1 MANELTFD
9 SGFSISLPFTL
20 QNPAAAATTAMVGA
34 SAAAVSGY
42 VVPTGYKFH
51 PMLIMASS
59 NADLT
64 AGTAIFKVS
73 DNGTVIAGGPEATL
87 SDPTQRAAAVQ
98 RPGAAPIIAGHVV
111 GVSIVT
117 DAGYL
122 PVTAD
127 HDAILC
133 GVLLPA

>member
-9 SGFSISLPFTL
+9 SGFPISLSFTL
-20 QNPAAAATTAMVGA
+20 QNPAAATTTVMVGT
-34 SAAAVSGY
+34 SAAAVSGF

-51 PMLIMASS
+51 PMLLMGSS

-64 AGTAIFKVS
+64 AGSAIFKVS
-73 DNGTVIAGGPEATL
+73 DNGTIIANGPETTL
-87 SDPTQRAAAVQ
+87 SDLVQRAAAVQ
-98 RPGAAPIIAGHVV
+98 RPGVAPIVAGHVI
-111 GVSIVT
+111 GVSVVT

-127 HDAILC
+127 LDAVLC